1 MKIPWKTAVLTLAV
15 LLTAGSAQAAEFKEI
30 HQTIP
35 LDRDGRVSIDN
46 FKGSI
51 TVKTG
56 DEPEVRMGV
65 RIEPDGMATDPNEQK
80 KVGLTDVRVSGSG
93 SSVSIRT
100 SYDRLKHRS
109 LLGIFGFGRGNLPL
123 VHYTL
128 QVPAT
133 ARLDI
138 KDYKSSIQV
147 TDLRG
152 DLRLKTYK
160 GKAEIEH
167 LDGAAD
173 IETYKGEVRVE
184 FARFAHA
191 SRLNTYK
198 GEFEVRLPKDSR
210 FDLDAD
216 TGRRG
221 DLDSDFSFVTASS
234 RRHWGSRGSVS
245 GEVNGGGPALKFTT
259 YKGNLRLRSS

>member
-1 MKIPWKTAVLTLAV
+1 MKMPWKTTVLPLIV
-15 LLTAGSAQAAEFKEI
+15 LLAAGAAQAAEFKEI

-35 LDRDGRVSIDN
+35 LDKNGRVSIDN

-65 RIEPDGMATDPNEQK
+65 RIEPDGMAADPEEQK
-80 KVGLTDVRVSGSG
+80 KVGLTEVRISGSG

-109 LLGIFGFGRGNLPL
+109 FLGLFGFGRGSLPL

-133 ARLDI
+133 ARLEI
-138 KDYKSSIQV
+138 KDYKSNIQI
-147 TDLRG
+147 TDLRA
-152 DLRLKTYK
+152 DLKLKTYK
-160 GKAEIEH
+160 GKAEIER

-173 IETYKGEVRVE
+173 IETYKGEVHVE
-184 FARFAHA
+184 FARFERA

-198 GEFEVRLPKDSR
+198 GDFEVRLPKDSR

-221 DLDSDFSFVTASS
+221 DLDSEFSFVTASS
-234 RRHWGSRGSVS
+234 HRHWGSRGRAFGS
-245 GEVNGGGPALKFTT
+245 VNGGGAALRFTT